1 MRSARISK
9 LIVTAMVAAFP
20 GMLLAQE
27 PTQIAVNKSAP
38 VVETKAPA
46 APADDTAK
54 VTTEKKGISKF
65 MSTAPAIDIQFS
77 RPADKR
83 GINVFES
90 TKDDSV
96 PYTGFKINWGAAFT
110 QQFQSLDHK
119 NTAAP
124 KLVGT
129 KNRNQLINI
138 GGGFNLAAAN
148 LYVNAQLADGIRVS
162 LENYMSSRG
171 HNEFWVKGGYLQV
184 DKSPIDLPILNSI
197 MKYTTLKVGHF
208 ENNYGDA
215 HFRRTDNGQAMYNPF
230 IGSYVMDAFT
240 TEIGSEI
247 YFRKGPWMAM
257 GAMSSGEVKGA
268 VADPEKRSWA
278 KYGKL
283 GYDNKFSESLR
294 VRLTG
299 SAYTTDKSTNQ
310 TLFSGDRAGSRYYE
324 VLVDSV
330 GRDRWSGN
338 IQPGFRNSVTAFQL
352 NPFVKLG
359 PVEIFGIIEKAK
371 GRATAETKDRDIK
384 QYAADLVYRF
394 FEERLYVGG
403 RYNTVSGRLANM
415 TNDIN
420 VKRTQFGG
428 GWFVTPLVLLKAEY
442 VTQKYNN
449 FLTTDIRNGGKF
461 NGFMVE
467 GVVAF

>member
-1 MRSARISK
+1 MRCPRTMTLMAVAMAAMVPALSNAQTVVAQTPETTIGT
-9 LIVTAMVAAFP
+9 VTATV
-20 GMLLAQE
+20 
-27 PTQIAVNKSAP
+27 SAP
-38 VVETKAPA
+38 
-46 APADDTAK
+46 DTAK
-54 VTTEKKGISKF
+54 PKPINTISKF
-65 MSTAPAIDIQFS
+65 MSTAPAIDIQYS
-77 RPADKR
+77 RAADKR

-90 TKDDSV
+90 PKDDLT

-110 QQFQSLDHK
+110 QQFQSVKHE

-124 KLVGT
+124 RIVGG
-129 KNRNQLINI
+129 KNRNDLIKL
-138 GGGFNLAAAN
+138 GAGFNLAAAN

-184 DKSPIDLPILNSI
+184 DKSPIDLPILNSL
-197 MKYTTLKVGHF
+197 MKYTTLKIGHF

-230 IGSYVMDAFT
+230 IGSYVLDAFT

-247 YFRKGPWMAM
+247 YLRKGPWMAM
-257 GAMSSGEVKGA
+257 GAFSSGEVKGA

-299 SAYTTDKSTNQ
+299 SGYTTNKSVNQ

-330 GRDRWSGN
+330 GRDRWSGS
-338 IQPGFRNSVTAFQL
+338 IQPGFRNQVTAFQL
-352 NPFVKLG
+352 NPFVKVGAL
-359 PVEIFGIIEKAK
+359 EFFGIVEQAK
-371 GRATAETKDRDIK
+371 GRATAETKDRTINH
-384 QYAADLVYRF
+384 YAADLVYRF

-403 RYNTVSGRLANM
+403 RYNTISGRLANM
-415 TNDIN
+415 TNDIS

-442 VTQKYNN
+442 VNQKYND
-449 FLTTDIRNGGKF
+449 FPTTDIRNGGKF
-461 NGFMVE
+461 KGFMME

>member
-1 MRSARISK
+1 MRSRVTS
-9 LIVTAMVAAFP
+9 LITVAMVAA
-20 GMLLAQE
+20 
-27 PTQIAVNKSAP
+27 
-38 VVETKAPA
+38 APA
-46 APADDTAK
+46 LVWAQGTEAKVAKLESKPAESLVSPTAVDTARARS
-54 VTTEKKGISKF
+54 EKKPSVSKF

-77 RPADKR
+77 RPVDKR
-83 GINVFES
+83 GINVFETS
-90 TKDDSV
+90 KDDST

-110 QQFQSLDHK
+110 QQFQSVDHE

-124 KLVGT
+124 RMVGT
-129 KNRNQLINI
+129 KDRNQLIKI
-138 GGGFNLAAAN
+138 GAGFNLAAAN
-148 LYVNAQLADGIRVS
+148 LYVNAQLADGIRVA

-184 DKSPIDLPILNSI
+184 DKSPIDVPILNNL
-197 MKYTTLKVGHF
+197 MKYTTLKIGHF

-230 IGSYVMDAFT
+230 VGSYVMDAFT

-247 YFRKGPWMAM
+247 YLRKGPWMVM

-268 VADPEKRSWA
+268 VADPDKRSWA

-352 NPFVKLG
+352 NPFVKVG
-359 PVEIFGIIEKAK
+359 PVEVFGIIEQAK
-371 GRATAETKDRDIK
+371 GRATAETKDRTVN

-394 FEERLYVGG
+394 YEERLYVGG

-442 VTQKYNN
+442 VKQKYND
-449 FLTTDIRNGGKF
+449 FPTTDIRNGGKF
-461 NGFMVE
+461 SGFMME